1 MYTIKALLLA
11 FLAGV
16 ILAGGVTYVVVAPKA
31 PQGTQA
37 CAPAPSIT
45 PQVNEYAAPAPTTGG
60 LNPDD
65 LKTTV
70 QPNLPET
77 TRNEPTSPPPSS
89 SNGRG
94 H

>member
-16 ILAGGVTYVVVAPKA
+16 ILAGGVVYIVVAPKA
-31 PQGTQA
+31 SHGTQA
-37 CAPAPSIT
+37 CERAPSIT
-45 PQVNEYAAPAPTTGG
+45 PQVNEYATPAPTTGG
-60 LNPDD
+60 LNPND

-70 QPNLPET
+70 HPNLPEAVGNVHT
-77 TRNEPTSPPPSS
+77 PPPPSS
-89 SNGRG
+89 SIGRG

>member
-16 ILAGGVTYVVVAPKA
+16 ILAGGATYVIVAPRGAHATGCVQSLNTA
-31 PQGTQA
+31 P
-37 CAPAPSIT
+37 P
-45 PQVNEYAAPAPTTGG
+45 VNEYAVPVPTTGG
-60 LNPDD
+60 LNPND

-70 QPNLPET
+70 HPNLPDAAGNQPAPE
-77 TRNEPTSPPPSS
+77 SASS
-89 SNGRG
+89 SNGGG